1 MREEKREKKIML
13 HIYRACSASWLR
25 LHHVCA
31 TLLVLAASQAA
42 AVAHV
47 AEQAHSQLQYG
58 FQYVICL

>member
-1 MREEKREKKIML
+1 MREEKREKKIRL
-13 HIYRACSASWLR
+13 HRACSVSWLR

-31 TLLVLAASQAA
+31 ALLVLAASQAA